1 MKKYIRGIIMAV
13 FAFVAIL
20 PQQVQA
26 EDTGEV
32 LLEKNETQT
41 AVVVKVQIPNAEQER
56 ISSLQLKLLVKDA
69 AGNPAGEEILGRI
82 ASLAFTFDDGISGK
96 AKILEQ
102 IYHEDTGS
110 LNIYISGTEPL
121 FSSQDENLLTV
132 GCVSAVILG
141 EEDMEIYLG
150 TDADSFQV
158 VKGRSVVSILSEVQP
173 VSFKVAGNPMD
184 EQEPQNPENPENPEN
199 PGGQFPAVDK
209 SKLERALAQAA
220 DYVETDYTSESYGVL
235 KKAVEE
241 GRGVYDNQDASQAEV
256 DQAAWAIE
264 NAIGGLVP
272 ITKSSAEPS
281 QEELA
286 KNPGKPAVQT
296 GDVTRFGIYVVL
308 LVLAMGT
315 MTVGLERSL
324 RRKPGNR

>member
-20 PQQVQA
+20 PQQVYA
-26 EDTGEV
+26 EDTGKV
-32 LLEKNETQT
+32 LLEKNEAQT
-41 AVVVKVQIPNAEQER
+41 AAVVKVQIPNAEQER

-82 ASLAFTFDDGISGK
+82 ESLAITFDDGISGK

-102 IYHEDTGS
+102 IYHGDTGS

-121 FSSQDENLLTV
+121 FSGQDKNLLTV

-150 TDADSFQV
+150 TDVDSLQV
-158 VKGRSVVSILSEVQP
+158 VKGRSVVSILSEVEP
-173 VSFKVAGNPMD
+173 VSFKVAGNPSD
-184 EQEPQNPENPENPEN
+184 AQDPENPQDPEY
-199 PGGQFPAVDK
+199 PGGQLPAVDK
-209 SKLERALAQAA
+209 SKLESVLLRAAEYA
-220 DYVETDYTSESYGVL
+220 ETEYTGESYGIL

-241 GRGVYDNQDASQAEV
+241 GRAVYDRQDASQAEV
-256 DQAAWAIE
+256 DEAVRSIE

-272 ITKSSAEPS
+272 VTKSSAEPS

-286 KNPGKPAVQT
+286 KNPAGPAVQT

>member
-13 FAFVAIL
+13 FAFVVIL

-82 ASLAFTFDDGISGK
+82 ESLAITFDGGVSGK

-102 IYHEDTGS
+102 IYHGDTGS

-121 FSSQDENLLTV
+121 FSGQDKNLLTV

-150 TDADSFQV
+150 TDADSLQV

-173 VSFKVAGNPMD
+173 VSFKVAGNPSD
-184 EQEPQNPENPENPEN
+184 VQDPENPQDPEY
-199 PGGQFPAVDK
+199 PGGQLPAVDK
-209 SKLERALAQAA
+209 SKLESVLLRASEYA
-220 DYVETDYTSESYGVL
+220 ETEYTGESYGIL

-241 GRGVYDNQDASQAEV
+241 GRAVYDKQDASQAEV
-256 DQAAWAIE
+256 DEAVRSIE

-272 ITKSSAEPS
+272 VTKSSAEPS

-296 GDVTRFGIYVVL
+296 GDFSFIWIYG
-308 LVLAMGT
+308 AT
-315 MTVGLERSL
+315 MILSAGFLFMAW
-324 RRKPGNR
+324 RRIRRCP

>member
-20 PQQVQA
+20 PQQVHA

-82 ASLAFTFDDGISGK
+82 ASLAITFDESISGK
-96 AKILEQ
+96 AKIQEQ

-121 FSSQDENLLTV
+121 FSDQDENLLTV
-132 GCVSAVILG
+132 GTVSAVILG

-173 VSFKVAGNPMD
+173 VSFKAAGNPAD
-184 EQEPQNPENPENPEN
+184 AQEPQDPQNPQE
-199 PGGQFPAVDK
+199 PGERLPVVDK
-209 SKLERALAQAA
+209 SKLERVLAQAA
-220 DYVETDYTSESYGVL
+220 EYVETDYTSESYGGL

-241 GRGVYDNQDASQAEV
+241 GRAVYDKQDASQTEV
-256 DQAAWAIE
+256 DQAVRSIE
-264 NAIGGLVP
+264 NAIGGLIP
-272 ITKSSAEPS
+272 TTKSSAEPS
-281 QEELA
+281 LEELA
-286 KNPGKPAVQT
+286 KNPGGAAVQT
-296 GDVTRFGIYVVL
+296 GDFSPIWIYAALMIISAGL
-308 LVLAMGT
+308 LLMVRG
-315 MTVGLERSL
+315 RL
-324 RRKPGNR
+324 RR

>member
-13 FAFVAIL
+13 FAFIAIL
-20 PQQVQA
+20 PQQVHA

-82 ASLAFTFDDGISGK
+82 ASLAITFDDGISGK
-96 AKILEQ
+96 AKIQEQ

-121 FSSQDENLLTV
+121 FSDQDENLLTV
-132 GCVSAVILG
+132 GIVSAVILG

-173 VSFKVAGNPMD
+173 VSFKAAGNPAD
-184 EQEPQNPENPENPEN
+184 AQEPQDPQNPQN
-199 PGGQFPAVDK
+199 PGEQLPAVDK
-209 SKLERALAQAA
+209 SKLERVLAQAA
-220 DYVETDYTSESYGVL
+220 EYVETDYTSESYGVL

-241 GRGVYDNQDASQAEV
+241 GRVVYDKQDASQTEV
-256 DQAAWAIE
+256 DQAVWAIE
-264 NAIGGLVP
+264 NAIGGLIP
-272 ITKSSAEPS
+272 ATKSSAEPS
-281 QEELA
+281 LEELA
-286 KNPGKPAVQT
+286 KNPGGAAVQT
-296 GDVTRFGIYVVL
+296 GDFSPIWIYAAMMIISAGL
-308 LVLAMGT
+308 LLMVRG
-315 MTVGLERSL
+315 RL
-324 RRKPGNR
+324 RR